1 MEQYLIVYYLCLGM
15 VWGAWLEWFTT
26 GRQIGPP
33 WNMGDRFRN
42 VLLWPIIVAVFLYY
56 FFNNDED

>member
-15 VWGAWLEWFTT
+15 TWGAWLEWFTT
-26 GRQIGPP
+26 NRQIGPP
-33 WNMGDRFRN
+33 WDMGDRFRN
-42 VLLWPIIVAVFLYY
+42 VVFWPIIVSVFIYY